1 MNPKYRALRRLHI
14 LLLLA
19 VIGPAGS
26 NAQKVPTYS
35 YELPEPKN
43 SDSVEKPEFTRD
55 QFLLMRAIWDQ
66 DLDAA
71 EHLLRNGLSPNFL
84 FRLHPEDMFATP
96 LGESIADGN
105 SQMATLCFKYGAQ
118 ADFGEKE
125 GAGALGRAVWNND
138 EAMVKELLKRGATV
152 DARDDEGYTPLLV
165 ASYQTRDVKI
175 IKLLIVAGADVKATS
190 SKSQRTAIMLAASN
204 LNLEA
209 VKLFLDFGVDPC
221 AKDSSGETAIDAA
234 DWGLL
239 TKQEKD
245 TAKEQVRDTIVKL
258 LQSRCVHL
266 EKSVHLSS
274 KL

>member
-1 MNPKYRALRRLHI
+1 MLLFFLLFTSGLGALTQDVYSIPSEI
-14 LLLLA
+14 LDSKQTD
-19 VIGPAGS
+19 PA
-26 NAQKVPTYS
+26 A
-35 YELPEPKN
+35 
-43 SDSVEKPEFTRD
+43 KPEFTRD

-71 EHLLRNGLSPNFL
+71 EHLLHNGLSPNFL
-84 FRLHPEDMFATP
+84 FRLHPEDTFATP